1 MSALRANTERH
12 LGFLLSDISRLARR
26 EFDRRVRHLGLTRAQ
41 WLFLFHLNRQPGAT
55 QSELAEQL
63 QMEKISVSRQA
74 DRLERA
80 GWIERRDS
88 REDGR
93 AYHLYLTPRAGR
105 IVEKLDGMATELRDD
120 YLRGLPQARRTA
132 LFTDLSRIKAN
143 LLELDHAAV
152 R

>member
-1 MSALRANTERH
+1 MSALRANNERH
-12 LGFLLSDISRLARR
+12 LGFLLSDINRLARR

-41 WLFLFHLNRQPGAT
+41 WLFLFYLDRQPGAT
-55 QSELAEQL
+55 QSELAELL

-74 DRLERA
+74 TRLERA

-93 AYHLYLTPRAGR
+93 AYHLHLTPRASR
-105 IVEKLDGMATELRDD
+105 IVEKLDGMATALRTDF
-120 YLRGLPQARRTA
+120 LRGLPQARRAA
-132 LFTDLSRIKAN
+132 LLSDLSRIKAN
-143 LLELDHAAV
+143 LLELDHASG